1 MRRLTQ
7 TMITLRLMSDNFIV
21 SARKYRPQTFD
32 EMLGQEAI
40 CLTLKS
46 AIKQGKIAHAYLFC
60 GPRGVGKTSAAR
72 ILARTINCE
81 QLTPQGEACGVCPNC
96 QAALHQRAF
105 NIYELD
111 AASNNS
117 VDDIRRL
124 NEDVYIRPQQGK
136 YKVYIIDEVHMLS
149 SGAFNAFL
157 KTLEEPPGYVV
168 FILATTEKDKV
179 LPTILSRCQVYDFKP
194 IPPEQIAEQL
204 RRVADAEGLQ
214 YDPRSFDT
222 IARIADGGMRDALS
236 LFDRLAST
244 AQNGVISYEQTLQT
258 LNILDDE
265 YYFYFTTYLYSGDYK
280 RTLLLLD
287 ELLGKGVAMR
297 QLIIGLADFMRNL
310 LVARSPET
318 VQLFPYTGVHAE
330 RFMTLAQQIHPLF
343 LYKSISKLVACERNY
358 RSSQAKRLLV
368 ELTLMGISEMCGAF
382 KNATVA
388 PATAAPAPAPSS
400 SQSSSTAPAA
410 PTAPATT
417 APQESSVQTPQATYQ
432 TTPTPSEKKKSP
444 QLATSQPK
452 QYAPKGSSL
461 RISALKRQAQESLT
475 AQEASATQ
483 ADEDSDATESG
494 ERNEPVTPDELL
506 KWWFAFADEELTD
519 DAYLSQLLHTVT
531 PELQPPHGL
540 KVSLVSNIQL
550 ESFERIERSLL
561 RYLKAKLHN
570 DHLTLT
576 TEVAAVEQTQHA
588 STAQERAAYYAEH
601 YKEVAYLTKT
611 LGLRIK

>member
-1 MRRLTQ
+1 
-7 TMITLRLMSDNFIV
+7 MITLRQMSDNFIV

-81 QLTPQGEACGVCPNC
+81 QLTPEGEACGVCPNC

-244 AQNGVISYEQTLQT
+244 AQDGVISYGQTLQT

-310 LVARSPET
+310 LVARTPET
-318 VQLFPYTGVHAE
+318 AQLFPYTGVHAE
-330 RFMTLAQQIHPLF
+330 RFTTLAQQIHPLF

-388 PATAAPAPAPSS
+388 PATTVAAP
-400 SQSSSTAPAA
+400 SQPAA
-410 PTAPATT
+410 TTTPTAPATT

-452 QYAPKGSSL
+452 QYTPRGSSL
-461 RISALKRQAQESLT
+461 RISALKRQAEETLT
-475 AQEASATQ
+475 AQQASATQ
-483 ADEDSDATESG
+483 ADDDSDASKSAQ
-494 ERNEPVTPDELL
+494 RDEPVTPDELL
-506 KWWFAFADEELTD
+506 KWWLTFADEELTD

-531 PELQPPHGL
+531 PELQPPHRL

-550 ESFERIERSLL
+550 ESFERVERALL

-570 DHLTLT
+570 DHLTLAK
-576 TEVAAVEQTQHA
+576 EVAAVEQAQHA
-588 STAQERAAYYAEH
+588 STAQERAAYYVENF
-601 YKEVAYLTKT
+601 KEVAYLTKT
-611 LGLRIK
+611 LDLRIK

>member
-388 PATAAPAPAPSS
+388 PATAAPAPSS
-400 SQSSSTAPAA
+400 GQSSSTAPAA

-432 TTPTPSEKKKSP
+432 ATPTPSEKKKSP

-494 ERNEPVTPDELL
+494 QRNEPVTPDELL
-506 KWWFAFADEELTD
+506 RWWFAFADEELTD

>member
-1 MRRLTQ
+1 MRRRTR
-7 TMITLRLMSDNFIV
+7 TMTTLRQMSDNFIV

-96 QAALHQRAF
+96 QAALNQRAF

-244 AQNGVISYEQTLQT
+244 AQDGVISYEQTLQT

-280 RTLLLLD
+280 RALLLLD

-310 LVARSPET
+310 LVARTPET

-330 RFMTLAQQIHPLF
+330 RFMALAQQIHPLF

-388 PATAAPAPAPSS
+388 PATAATAPSQPVSAASEPAPQPAPASP
-400 SQSSSTAPAA
+400 
-410 PTAPATT
+410 
-417 APQESSVQTPQATYQ
+417 APQESSVQTPPATYQ
-432 TTPTPSEKKKSP
+432 TAPTPGEKKKTP

-452 QYAPKGSSL
+452 QYTPTGSSL
-461 RISALKRQAQESLT
+461 RISALKRQAEETLT
-475 AQEASATQ
+475 AQQASVAE
-483 ADEDSDATESG
+483 ADEDSDASETG
-494 ERNEPVTPDELL
+494 QRDEPVTPDELL
-506 KWWFAFADEELTD
+506 KWWIAFADEELID

-531 PELQPPHGL
+531 PELQAPHGL

-550 ESFERIERSLL
+550 ESFERVERSLL

-570 DHLTLT
+570 DNLTLT
-576 TEVAAVEQTQHA
+576 TEVSAVEQTQHA
-588 STAQERAAYYAEH
+588 STAQERAAYYMEN

-611 LGLRIK
+611 LDLRVK

>member
-1 MRRLTQ
+1 MRRRTR
-7 TMITLRLMSDNFIV
+7 TMTTLRQMSDNFIV

-81 QLTPQGEACGVCPNC
+81 QLTSQGEACGVCPNC

-157 KTLEEPPGYVV
+157 KTLEEPPSYVV

-214 YDPRSFDT
+214 YDARAFDT

-244 AQNGVISYEQTLQT
+244 AQDGVISYEQTLQT

-310 LVARSPET
+310 LVARTPET
-318 VQLFPYTGVHAE
+318 MQLFPYTGVHAE
-330 RFMTLAQQIHPLF
+330 RFTTLAQQIHPLF
-343 LYKSISKLVACERNY
+343 LYKSITKLVACERNY

-388 PATAAPAPAPSS
+388 PATASSAPNEPAPKASE
-400 SQSSSTAPAA
+400 TAP
-410 PTAPATT
+410 

-432 TTPTPSEKKKSP
+432 APPTPTSDEKKKGP
-444 QLATSQPK
+444 RVATSQPK
-452 QYAPKGSSL
+452 PYSPKGSSL
-461 RISALKRQAQESLT
+461 RISALKRQAEETLSSQASSSEAEEAES
-475 AQEASATQ
+475 SATSELR
-483 ADEDSDATESG
+483 D
-494 ERNEPVTPDELL
+494 EPVTPEAIL
-506 KWWFAFADEELTD
+506 KWWLTFADDEITD

-531 PELQPPHGL
+531 PELQPPHDL
-540 KVSLVSNIQL
+540 TVSLVSNIQL
-550 ESFERIERSLL
+550 ESFERVERTLL

-588 STAQERAAYYAEH
+588 STAQERAAYYVEN

-611 LGLRIK
+611 LGLRVK

>member
-1 MRRLTQ
+1 
-7 TMITLRLMSDNFIV
+7 MITLRHMSDNFIV

-40 CLTLKS
+40 CLTLKN

-81 QLTPQGEACGVCPNC
+81 QLTPEGEACGVCPNC

-157 KTLEEPPGYVV
+157 KTLEEPPSYVV

-244 AQNGVISYEQTLQT
+244 AQDGVISYEQTLQT

-310 LVARSPET
+310 LVARTPET
-318 VQLFPYTGVHAE
+318 AQLFPYTGVHAE
-330 RFMTLAQQIHPLF
+330 RFTTLAQQIHPLF

-388 PATAAPAPAPSS
+388 PATATPASSS
-400 SQSSSTAPAA
+400 SQSTSPAPAA
-410 PTAPATT
+410 TAPATT

-452 QYAPKGSSL
+452 QYTPRGSSL
-461 RISALKRQAQESLT
+461 RISALKRQAEETLT
-475 AQEASATQ
+475 AQQVSATQ
-483 ADEDSDATESG
+483 ADDDSDASKSAQ
-494 ERNEPVTPDELL
+494 RDEPVTPDELL
-506 KWWFAFADEELTD
+506 KWWLTFADEELTD

-550 ESFERIERSLL
+550 ESFERVERALL

-570 DHLTLT
+570 DHLTLAK
-576 TEVAAVEQTQHA
+576 EVAAVEQTQHA
-588 STAQERAAYYAEH
+588 STAQERAAYYVENF
-601 YKEVAYLTKT
+601 KEVAYLTKT
-611 LGLRIK
+611 LDLRVK